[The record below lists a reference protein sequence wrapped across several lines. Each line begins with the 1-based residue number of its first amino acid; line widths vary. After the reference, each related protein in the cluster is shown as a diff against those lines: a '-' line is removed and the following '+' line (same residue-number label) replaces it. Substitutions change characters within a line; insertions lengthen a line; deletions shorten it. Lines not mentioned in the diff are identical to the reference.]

1 MRGEG
6 CKEACIQLTQQV
18 KDRQLAWQGGYSE
31 ESTTG
36 RQSNSPTQLLAQS
49 QFVQTTT
56 RLFACHLITFH
67 PKIMRRSY
75 TNKHRASLRSH
86 TREFIII
93 SIKVVVWLATRG
105 CTQLRGC
112 TLLKVGKWA
121 GGRIVKFSSLMYL
134 SPVFSDV
141 PTSCFV

>member
-1 MRGEG
+1 MHPSEFMAWINYGLD
-6 CKEACIQLTQQV
+6 KEE
-18 KDRQLAWQGGYSE
+18 K
-31 ESTTG
+31 
-36 RQSNSPTQLLAQS
+36 
-49 QFVQTTT
+49 FV
-56 RLFACHLITFH
+56 
-67 PKIMRRSY
+67 RRSY

-93 SIKVVVWLATRG
+93 SVEVVVWLAM
-105 CTQLRGC
+105 RGC